1 MKVSKNKLN
10 TRQSRIRIRIG
21 QRITKVQRL
30 IADKLNRET
39 QHWNC
44 ASKWL
49 MLAMICLLLGGGS
62 LWLLIR
68 AWY

>member
-1 MKVSKNKLN
+1 MKVFQNKLN
-10 TRQSRIRIRIG
+10 TRQSRIGIRIG
-21 QRITKVQRL
+21 RRITVVQRV

-39 QHWNC
+39 QHWNG

-49 MLAMICLLLGGGS
+49 MLAMICLLFGGGS

>member
-1 MKVSKNKLN
+1 MKVFKDKLN
-10 TRQSRIRIRIG
+10 KHQSGIGIRIG
-21 QRITKVQRL
+21 QRITKVQRV

-39 QHWNC
+39 QHWNN

-49 MLAMICLLLGGGS
+49 MLAVICLLFGGGS
-62 LWLLIR
+62 LWLLIL